1 VSGKT
6 WNCWLVISSLSLYL
20 GLPAGTWAGSARLGD
35 PLGVESRTL
44 PPDLGMA
51 VSDWEQFCADLPAW
65 PPATRL
71 QFGQLALCRN
81 NRLKITLAS
90 LQAQVARH
98 GQSISAGLPTASL
111 TSSANA
117 RNTASFPINN
127 RPELLVQGDR
137 DRLRKTALSVSVP
150 IPISGAV
157 AAGIQSA
164 HELVRAASWE
174 VQEQIDTLLSD
185 TLKASF
191 ELYLAQ
197 AMIGIYQSGQELA
210 QDSAKIARGRET
222 GGMASLSEVLQ
233 AEAASAK
240 SKIDLLRAHESLQL
254 KQAALASLLAL
265 APEQV
270 SNWRVEAADIGL
282 RVRPDWDKASAV
294 DQLAQRRPAME
305 AVLAKLR
312 SADHRRSQ
320 VRRDGW
326 FTASVT
332 VGLAQQNQSNRGL
345 TTQSGL
351 EKSVGFAVNVPIF
364 EGFARH
370 YKVDE
375 ADAQLEGLR
384 QESEELRLRLESEV
398 AQNRALLI
406 QEVALKTHAELY
418 LSLSQGSHQAAQ
430 QRYRK
435 GLAEVSEVINAQREL
450 INARSEH
457 LQSSV
462 RLSIAQLRVHRDEGR
477 LLEEFRP

>member
-1 VSGKT
+1 MA
-6 WNCWLVISSLSLYL
+6 CISLCL
-20 GLPAGTWAGSARLGD
+20 GLPAGTWAGPGNLAD
-35 PLGVESRTL
+35 PLGVESRTS
-44 PPDLGMA
+44 PPDLGSA
-51 VSDWEQFCADLPAW
+51 VTDWDQFCATLPAW
-65 PPATRL
+65 PPATRQ

-111 TSSANA
+111 TSSRSG
-117 RNTASFPINN
+117 RNTEAFRIDN
-127 RPELLVQGDR
+127 RPELLVRGDQE
-137 DRLRKTALSVSVP
+137 RLRKTALSVSVP
-150 IPISGAV
+150 IPLSGAV

-174 VQEQIDTLLSD
+174 VQEQVDTLLAE

-197 AMIGIYQSGQELA
+197 AMIDVYQSGQELA
-210 QDSAKIARGRET
+210 QESAKIARGREA
-222 GGMASLSEVLQ
+222 GGTASLSEVLQ

-240 SKIDLLRAHESLQL
+240 SKIDQLRARESLQL

-270 SNWRVEAADIGL
+270 SSWQIDAADIGL
-282 RVRPDWDKASAV
+282 RVRPNLDEAPAV
-294 DQLAQRRPAME
+294 DYLAQRRPAME

-312 SADHRRSQ
+312 AADHRSSQ
-320 VRRDGW
+320 VRREGW

-332 VGLAQQNQSNRGL
+332 AGLAQQNQSNRGL
-345 TTQSGL
+345 ITQSGL
-351 EKSVGFAVNVPIF
+351 EKSVGLAVTVPIF

-375 ADAQLEGLR
+375 AGAQLEGLR

-398 AQNRALLI
+398 GQNRALLI

-418 LSLSQGSHQAAQ
+418 LSLSQASHQAAQ

-462 RLSIAQLRVHRDEGR
+462 RLAIAQLRVNRDEGH
-477 LLEEFRP
+477 LLEEYRP